1 MQIHTTYYAREYVI
15 LNSIE
20 LNQLSSVHD
29 VGAAV

>member
-1 MQIHTTYYAREYVI
+1 MREYVI

-20 LNQLSSVHD
+20 LNQLSVHD